1 MRRRGGI
8 FVGVSGVTSTVVG
21 LGIAAVL
28 TVLLFGAAFWFI
40 IPIVFVVLLVVL
52 AGPVLRFVAE
62 RGAPGT
68 DEPDVP
74 STREASHEP
83 VEPRHPTEQ

>member
-1 MRRRGGI
+1 M
-8 FVGVSGVTSTVVG
+8 GVSGVTSTVVG
-21 LGIAAVL
+21 VGMAAVL
-28 TVLLFGAAFWFI
+28 AVVLFGAAFWFI
-40 IPIVFVVLLVVL
+40 IPILLVVVLVVL

-62 RGAPGT
+62 RGGPGT
-68 DEPDVP
+68 DEPGVP

>member
-1 MRRRGGI
+1 M
-8 FVGVSGVTSTVVG
+8 GVSGVTSTVVG
-21 LGIAAVL
+21 VGMAAVL
-28 TVLLFGAAFWFI
+28 AVVLFGAAFWFI
-40 IPIVFVVLLVVL
+40 IPILLVVVLVVL

-62 RGAPGT
+62 RGGPDT
-68 DEPDVP
+68 DEPGVP

>member
-1 MRRRGGI
+1 M
-8 FVGVSGVTSTVVG
+8 SGVTSTVVG
-21 LGIAAVL
+21 LGIVAAFAVL
-28 TVLLFGAAFWFI
+28 FYSGVWFALPI
-40 IPIVFVVLLVVL
+40 IAVVLLIV
-52 AGPVLRFVAE
+52 AGGPVLRFIAE

-74 STREASHEP
+74 TTGEASYEP